1 MFLVGVS
8 GQLKGSLT
16 TYETGNPARGVCVDG
31 PTSEVELMRRIAIVL
46 AAAACLLTACGGQA
60 GGESAAE
67 AITEVT
73 GQESLDNLVAAA
85 EEEGQVVWYTSI
97 PSERAEEIGDMF
109 NEEYGIEVV
118 VQRSG
123 GADILQKFLLEEE
136 AGRVQNDVLTISDP
150 AAFINLK
157 QDDALT
163 CFVPTN
169 FDAVPEFAK
178 DDDGC
183 WIATRVNAYVIAYN
197 TQEVSEPPTGFED
210 LLDSRFDGDLAYV
223 NPNFSSGALIVTAGL
238 ANDKGWDW
246 FEEFAAGDP
255 FVVKGNNDT
264 MQTVV
269 TGQRG
274 VATFVNSTYVAQ
286 AKAEGQPV
294 EWVFPEDGVYLIPA
308 PSAVVAE
315 GPNPAAG
322 KLLANFL
329 LTDPVQQLMIDD
341 GNYAAVESLPA
352 PEGQPQVEDLTRLE
366 VDFDKLAENA
376 NEVRDRFN
384 SIVQSSN

>member
-1 MFLVGVS
+1 
-8 GQLKGSLT
+8 
-16 TYETGNPARGVCVDG
+16 
-31 PTSEVELMRRIAIVL
+31 MRKDAMAL
-46 AAAACLLTACGGQA
+46 AAVVCLLTACGGQA
-60 GGESAAE
+60 SGESPADS
-67 AITEVT
+67 ITEVT
-73 GQESLDNLVAAA
+73 DQASLDNLVEAAK
-85 EEEGQVVWYTSI
+85 EEGQAVWYTSI

-109 NEEYGIEVV
+109 TDEYGIDVV

-150 AAFINLK
+150 AAFINLEE
-157 QDDALT
+157 DDALT
-163 CFVPTN
+163 CFVPRN
-169 FDAVPEFAK
+169 FDAVPDFAK
-178 DDDGC
+178 DADGC

-210 LLDSRFDGDLAYV
+210 LLDSRFDGELAYV

-238 ANDKGWDW
+238 ANDLGWDW
-246 FEEFAAGDP
+246 FEDFAESDP

-294 EWVFPEDGVYLIPA
+294 EWVFPEDGVYLVPA
-308 PSAVVAE
+308 PSAVVA
-315 GPNPAAG
+315 GAPNPAAG
-322 KLLANFL
+322 KLLADFL
-329 LTDPVQQLMIDD
+329 LTDSVQQLMIDD
-341 GNYAAVESLPA
+341 GNYAAVERLPA

-366 VDFDKLAENA
+366 VDYDKLAGNA

-384 SIVQSSN
+384 SIVQSSD

>member
-1 MFLVGVS
+1 
-8 GQLKGSLT
+8 
-16 TYETGNPARGVCVDG
+16 
-31 PTSEVELMRRIAIVL
+31 MRRNLIAM

-60 GGESAAE
+60 SDGSASES
-67 AITEVT
+67 ITEVT
-73 GQESLDNLVAAA
+73 DEASLENLVEVAQD
-85 EEEGQVVWYTSI
+85 EGQVVWYTSI
-97 PSERAEEIGDMF
+97 PSERAEQIGDMF
-109 NEEYGIEVV
+109 SDEFGVEVV

-136 AGRVQNDVLTISDP
+136 AGRIQNDVLTVSDP

-163 CFVPTN
+163 CFVPRD
-169 FDAVPEFAK
+169 FDAVPAYAK
-178 DDDGC
+178 DEDGC
-183 WIATRVNAYVIAYN
+183 WIATRVNAYVHAYN
-197 TQEVSEPPTGFED
+197 TQEVEKPPTGFRD
-210 LLDSRFDGDLAYV
+210 LVDSRFEGKLAYV
-223 NPNFSSGALIVTAGL
+223 NPNFSSGALIATAGL
-238 ANDKGWDW
+238 ANDLGWEW
-246 FEEFAAGDP
+246 FEELAGTDP

-274 VATFVNSTYVAQ
+274 VATFVNSTYIAQ

-308 PSAVVAE
+308 PSAVVAD

-329 LTDPVQQLMIDD
+329 LTDAVQQLMIDD
-341 GNYAAVESLPA
+341 GNYAAVETMPA
-352 PEGQPQVEDLTRLE
+352 PKGQPAVDELTRRE

-376 NEVRDRFN
+376 NDVRDRFN
-384 SIVQSSN
+384 SIVQGSS